1 MTTGE
6 GTSWKERREF
16 EERISNGFALR
27 TAETRRLI
35 EDADA
40 GERATA
46 IVEALEEALRS
57 EFGIAVVDS
66 TTDDDEGQIRLEL
79 IQVEPDEES
88 LDSIGE

>member
-1 MTTGE
+1 MTDQQTD
-6 GTSWKERREF
+6 WKERRQF

-27 TAETRRLI
+27 TEETKRLI

-46 IVEALEEALRS
+46 ILEALEETLRT
-57 EFGIAVVDS
+57 ELGVAVIDA
-66 TTDDDEGQIRLEL
+66 TTDDDEDDIRLEL
-79 IQVEPDEES
+79 VRAEPEQP